1 MQLRTKSSDSEAYT
15 HALLELNAS
24 TIKNAMQCQLLKL
37 SNNHNDHERFQSSSE
52 NDDENETS
60 EAI

>member
-1 MQLRTKSSDSEAYT
+1 MQLRTKSSDSEAYI

-24 TIKNAMQCQLLKL
+24 AIKNAMQCQLLKL
-37 SNNHNDHERFQSSSE
+37 LNNCCDHERFQSSSK
-52 NDDENETS
+52 NDDENRVS